1 MQLSYILRRILSAI
15 PTVLI
20 VTFMV
25 FIALHLVPGD
35 VIDIMLGTQNYLTQ
49 EQIDELYSELA
60 LDKPLVIQYGIWL
73 KNLVTFNLGTSLRS
87 GRAVTS
93 LIGQRFPV
101 TIELAIISI
110 LFSLIIG
117 IPLGIISAIKRN
129 TFTDNTIRVLG
140 LVGLSSP
147 AFWVGA
153 ILIVAISGAF
163 KGYTLFG
170 FTPIGTDFFQ
180 NIQVMLIPSLTLGL
194 MIAAQVLRMTRTAM
208 LDVLSQDYVRT
219 ARAKGVSKRKLI
231 YKHALRNALIPVTT
245 TIGIQMGY
253 LFGGTIVI
261 ESMFALPGMGRLLLQ
276 AVNERDYPVVQGI
289 VLFIAVMIVLLNIIV
304 DVIYTIIDPRIEL
317 N

>member
-1 MQLSYILRRILSAI
+1 MQFSYILRRILSAI

-49 EQIDELYSELA
+49 EQIDELYQELA
-60 LDKPLVIQYGIWL
+60 LDKPLVVQYGIWL

-87 GRAVTS
+87 GRAVSS
-93 LIGQRFPV
+93 LISQRFPV
-101 TIELAIISI
+101 TLELAIISI

-117 IPLGIISAIKRN
+117 IPLGIASAIKRN
-129 TFTDNTIRVLG
+129 SITDNTIRVVG

-153 ILIVAISGAF
+153 ILIVAISGTF

-170 FTPIGTDFFQ
+170 FTPIGTDFLK

-194 MIAAQVLRMTRTAM
+194 MIAAQILRMTRTAM

-231 YKHALRNALIPVTT
+231 FKHALRNALIPVTT
-245 TIGIQMGY
+245 TVGIQMGY

-304 DVIYTIIDPRIEL
+304 DVIYTLIDPRIEL